1 MTSPSLDPRPAIF
14 LRALVRETLLA
25 AVLIAAAVSVAPA
38 SGRAASQEDE
48 DACRPD
54 VFRLCASAIP
64 SEDAI
69 VACLNANLPG
79 LSPACRSVMAPVA
92 PTRSE
97 RRRSPVGASSIPR
110 PGVRG

>member
-1 MTSPSLDPRPAIF
+1 MTIPSLYSRPAGLLQTF
-14 LRALVRETLLA
+14 VRVSLYA
-25 AVLIAAAVSVAPA
+25 ATFAAAAASVAPA
-38 SGRAASQEDE
+38 SSWAASQQDE

-92 PTRSE
+92 PAGSA
-97 RRRSPVGASSIPR
+97 RRRYPAGTSSVPNA
-110 PGVRG
+110 GVHS